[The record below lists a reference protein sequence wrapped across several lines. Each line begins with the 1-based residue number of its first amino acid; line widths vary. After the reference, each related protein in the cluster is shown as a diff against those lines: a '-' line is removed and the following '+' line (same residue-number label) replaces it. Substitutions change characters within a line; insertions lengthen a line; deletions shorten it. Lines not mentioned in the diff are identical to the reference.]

1 MIACHIVLLL
11 SKIHVNKEFIRA
23 DNNCEAVLTS
33 GNKLIWTLHSLCQ
46 SLYNREILRESRDA
60 IIRKRSK
67 KGEVHPLT
75 PTVRDVPSITKHTL
89 TFKHFN
95 RRKYNN
101 FPVCNREFLTNMRGN
116 NMGGEG

>member
-67 KGEVHPLT
+67 KGGSSST
-75 PTVRDVPSITKHTL
+75 YSNCSGRPSITKHIL

-95 RRKYNN
+95 RRKYDI
-101 FPVCNREFLTNMRGN
+101 FSVCNREFLTNMRGN

>member
-23 DNNCEAVLTS
+23 DNNCEAVLTL

-46 SLYNREILRESRDA
+46 SHYNRDILRESRDA

-75 PTVRDVPSITKHTL
+75 PTVRDVPQLLNTPWLLNIL
-89 TFKHFN
+89 TDASMIF
-95 RRKYNN
+95 
-101 FPVCNREFLTNMRGN
+101 FLCVI
-116 NMGGEG
+116 ESF